1 MTCKIVSTVGRAAL
15 TGCLHRFWV
24 ILDRVHLRSA
34 RLKRFGKSRMM
45 KTKLVFSP
53 SWLSFA
59 AASLVFVPVASLCG
73 QTTPAQAPATSAP
86 ASPVPTSP
94 APTSPAP
101 ASPVPASPSQS
112 APVKMVKVPAEPSQ
126 PHQASSPAPDRSVAY
141 YHLAL
146 ANIYED
152 QALENGN
159 NDDARLAVDEY
170 KYALNADPNSAQLN
184 DGLADLYF
192 RSGHMHDA
200 EVTARNMLK
209 IYPNDIDAHRILG
222 RIYLRQLSDASN
234 AVSSSSPSGNVL
246 DQAIAE
252 FEKIV
257 NLQPRSVEDRMVLGQ
272 LYTVKH
278 LPKKAEEQFQTAQ
291 AIEPDSEEVV
301 LNLARLYAESGDIAH
316 AVKVIEAV
324 PVSDRSPK
332 MEVALGAAYD
342 QLKQPKDAIA
352 AYQRAA
358 DMDPG
363 DAHTLDALGQALLN
377 NNQLD
382 EALKEFKLL
391 AEADPENAEPLV
403 NIAEIQRRQGKF
415 EDALATVRKARK
427 LDPTSLEAGFKEA
440 QLLDVLGRFDE
451 AAQTYEKM
459 VDLASHA
466 NGAYTAEEK
475 SNRGFFLDH
484 LAAIYREENKT
495 TQAIATYQKMIDM
508 GGDNAL
514 RGLEEQVETYGEAKM
529 FDQAADLARKAVA
542 GNPKNLD
549 LKLMLAGALVE
560 QGKNDEALNMTKALL
575 DNSDSDRQVWMKLGQ
590 FYTEMRRWKDAEDAY
605 AKATPLSVK
614 PDDRVY
620 LLFLKGALAE
630 RQKHYEPAEQLF
642 RQALDLDP
650 NNAATL
656 NYLGYMLAD
665 KGVRLPEALKLIHK
679 AVDLEPMNGAYLD
692 SLGWAYFKLGQY
704 EEAEVNLVQAAGRD
718 QTDPTVHDHLG
729 ELYEKTG
736 RIRLAAAQWELSIA
750 EYAKSASTDIE
761 PGEVAKVQ
769 RKLESARVRLAKQDS
784 AVGMPKPE

>member
-1 MTCKIVSTVGRAAL
+1 MTCKIVSTVGRVAL
-15 TGCLHRFWV
+15 NGCLHRFWV
-24 ILDRVHLRSA
+24 ISDRTTLPSA
-34 RLKRFGKSRMM
+34 WLKSLGISRMM
-45 KTKLVFSP
+45 NIKPAFAP
-53 SWLSFA
+53 SWLTFA
-59 AASLVFVPVASLCG
+59 AASLVLLPVAPLCA
-73 QTTPAQAPATSAP
+73 QSTPAQTPAT
-86 ASPVPTSP
+86 
-94 APTSPAP
+94 PAP
-101 ASPVPASPSQS
+101 ASSTPAKP
-112 APVKMVKVPAEPSQ
+112 
-126 PHQASSPAPDRSVAY
+126 PAPPAKPAALKDQAAQNPSHPSSDQPPNRAAAY

-152 QALENGN
+152 EALENGSSDN
-159 NDDARLAVDEY
+159 ARLAVDEY
-170 KYALNADPNSAQLN
+170 KYALDADPNSQQLN

-192 RSGHMHDA
+192 RSSHLHEA
-200 EVTARNMLK
+200 EVTARNLLK
-209 IYPNDIDAHRILG
+209 TYPNDIDAHRLLG

-234 AVSSSSPSGNVL
+234 AVGSSSPSGNAL

-257 NLQPRSVEDRMVLGQ
+257 ALQPKSVEDRMVLGQ

-278 LPKKAEEQFQTAQ
+278 QPKKAEEEFKTAQ

-316 AVKVIEAV
+316 AAKVIEAV
-324 PVSDRSPK
+324 PIDDRSPK

-377 NNQLD
+377 NGQLD
-382 EALKEFKLL
+382 EALKQFKLL
-391 AEADPENAEPLV
+391 AEADPENTAPLV
-403 NIAEIQRRQGKF
+403 SIAEIQRRQGKY

-427 LDPTSLEAGFKEA
+427 MDPTSLEAGFKEA

-451 AAQTYEKM
+451 SAATYEKM
-459 VDLASHA
+459 VDLTSHA
-466 NGAYTAEEK
+466 NGAYTTEEK

-484 LAAIYREENKT
+484 LAAVYREENKT
-495 TQAIATYQKMIDM
+495 PQAIATYQKMIDM
-508 GGDNAL
+508 GGDNTL
-514 RGLEEQVETYGEAKM
+514 RGLEEQIETYGEAKL
-529 FDQAADLARKAVA
+529 FDQASDLARKAVA

-549 LKLMLAGALVE
+549 LKLMFAGALIE
-560 QGKNDEALNMTKALL
+560 QGKDEEALNMTKALL

-605 AKATPLSVK
+605 AKATPLAIK
-614 PDDRVY
+614 TDDRVY

-642 RQALDLDP
+642 RQALDLDA

-665 KGVRLPEALKLIHK
+665 RGVRLPEAIKLIRK

-704 EEAEVNLVQAAGRD
+704 EEAEENLVQAVQRD
-718 QTDPTVHDHLG
+718 QTDPAVHDHLG

-750 EYAKSASTDIE
+750 DYAKSAAADIE

-769 RKLESARVRLAKQDS
+769 HKLESARVRLAKQDN
-784 AVGMPKPE
+784 ATGMPKPE